1 MEDKKDGDKE
11 IEKKKDSLEHKNTGK
26 TRVYDGT
33 NDQRRVGRNRNVS
46 DTAKQ
51 QSSNITRR

>member
-1 MEDKKDGDKE
+1 MGKKDGDKE
-11 IEKKKDSLEHKNTGK
+11 IEKKKDGLEHKNTGK

>member
-1 MEDKKDGDKE
+1 MGTRKQKRR
-11 IEKKKDSLEHKNTGK
+11 KDSFEHKNTGK

-51 QSSNITRR
+51 QSSNTTRR